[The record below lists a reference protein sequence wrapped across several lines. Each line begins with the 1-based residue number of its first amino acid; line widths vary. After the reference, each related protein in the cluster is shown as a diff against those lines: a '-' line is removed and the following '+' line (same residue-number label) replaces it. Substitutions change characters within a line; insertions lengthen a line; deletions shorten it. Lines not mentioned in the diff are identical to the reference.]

1 MQGIRFWHDAGWD
14 GFKKF
19 LIDQLRFL
27 MSGLMDSKELARQ
40 LTQWLAASG
49 TFRLCF
55 VSEIATT
62 IVHTDCMHG
71 RLVSYHCSVHAV
83 ENKFA

>member
-40 LTQWLAASG
+40 LNLQANENCDPWT
-49 TFRLCF
+49 
-55 VSEIATT
+55 
-62 IVHTDCMHG
+62 G
-71 RLVSYHCSVHAV
+71 R
-83 ENKFA
+83 

>member
-1 MQGIRFWHDAGWD
+1 MHMGSCKVLHPVVVYGQLKFSEYMLCMQRIRFWHDAGWD

-40 LTQWLAASG
+40 LNFQANESCDPWT
-49 TFRLCF
+49 
-55 VSEIATT
+55 
-62 IVHTDCMHG
+62 G
-71 RLVSYHCSVHAV
+71 R
-83 ENKFA
+83 